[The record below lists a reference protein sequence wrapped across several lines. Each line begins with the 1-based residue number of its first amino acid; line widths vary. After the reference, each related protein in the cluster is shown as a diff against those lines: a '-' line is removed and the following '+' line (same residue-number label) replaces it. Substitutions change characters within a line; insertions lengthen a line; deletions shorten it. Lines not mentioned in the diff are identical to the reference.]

1 MPAPGENKET
11 TIAKK
16 KKIPQFTTVYIFLL
30 VVRYCKWI
38 DVTAN
43 LQKDKKK

>member
-16 KKIPQFTTVYIFLL
+16 KKKKIPQFTTVHIFLL
-30 VVRYCKWI
+30 VVSEL
-38 DVTAN
+38 
-43 LQKDKKK
+43 LQVNRCDC